1 MKRTISAALLLTVL
15 LTGCSLPALRTE
27 QAVGPREQ
35 NDLYAAHQRQ
45 ADTYQ
50 PALMACN
57 SPELWAREQLE
68 PDLQAV
74 YDQLNDIAARRSD
87 EPVDVDISQ
96 DQVRLCLTALRADHP
111 EYFWFD
117 GEGTYSTAS
126 TPLLGD
132 STSVTLSYTLSVEE
146 IDGLIPQVDAF
157 TAACFQ
163 SIAGAGSD
171 YEKILGVYRYLIEN
185 TDYVLDVQDQSMI
198 CLMTQHRATCAGY
211 VKSFQYLMHQLGI
224 PCTLALGTGKG
235 GENHGWNIVK
245 CGGDWYQVDVTW
257 GDPVDENSNPGNVF
271 GLYLFH
277 AHRRGNVPG
286 SHSGLRPAGA
296 CVYRHHL
303 HNYYRQS
310 GLQLSSWDSVSY
322 ESLLRNAAAQGDG
335 WLLVRFDRREDY
347 DAAIRALIDQG
358 GIMTVL
364 ENCGLTVPDSGG
376 HHLFPERFI
385 PGVFRPAAPTRRP
398 ALRRI

>member
-35 NDLYAAHQRQ
+35 NDLYAAQTQRQ

-198 CLMTQHRATCAGY
+198 CLMTQHRATCA
-211 VKSFQYLMHQLGI
+211 
-224 PCTLALGTGKG
+224 
-235 GENHGWNIVK
+235 
-245 CGGDWYQVDVTW
+245 
-257 GDPVDENSNPGNVF
+257 
-271 GLYLFH
+271 
-277 AHRRGNVPG
+277 
-286 SHSGLRPAGA
+286 
-296 CVYRHHL
+296 
-303 HNYYRQS
+303 
-310 GLQLSSWDSVSY
+310 
-322 ESLLRNAAAQGDG
+322 
-335 WLLVRFDRREDY
+335 
-347 DAAIRALIDQG
+347 
-358 GIMTVL
+358 
-364 ENCGLTVPDSGG
+364 
-376 HHLFPERFI
+376 
-385 PGVFRPAAPTRRP
+385 
-398 ALRRI
+398 

>member
-35 NDLYAAHQRQ
+35 NDLYAAQTQRQ

-50 PALMACN
+50 PALMACS

-157 TAACFQ
+157 TSACFQ
-163 SIAGAGSD
+163 SIAGAESD

-211 VKSFQYLMHQLGI
+211 AKSFQYLMHQLGI

-257 GDPVDENSNPGNVF
+257 GDPVDENGNPGTSLDYTYF
-271 GLYLFH
+271 MLTDEEMYRDHTLDS
-277 AHRRGNVPG
+277 ALPVPVCT
-286 SHSGLRPAGA
+286 ATT
-296 CVYRHHL
+296 Y
-303 HNYYRQS
+303 NYYRQS

-364 ENCGLTVPDSGG
+364 ENCGLTVPDSGITYSRNDTF
-376 HHLFPERFI
+376 LEFSVQLPQ
-385 PGVFRPAAPTRRP
+385 PG
-398 ALRRI
+398 ALH